1 MSPEKPESIERL
13 ETRIIEL
20 EGLYTHQQ
28 KLIQDLNDV
37 VIDQQRRL
45 DQCES
50 HAARLSAR
58 TESLLASLE
67 ETPRCLED
75 DKPPHY

>member
-1 MSPEKPESIERL
+1 MSPEKPESIANL
-13 ETRIIEL
+13 ESRIVEL
-20 EGLYTHQQ
+20 EGLFTHQQ
-28 KLIQDLNDV
+28 KLIQDLNEV

-50 HAARLSAR
+50 HAAQLSAR
-58 TESLLASLE
+58 TESVLASI
-67 ETPRCLED
+67 ETPHRLED